1 MRLGD
6 RYRLPCPFK
15 ELYLWFYN
23 LFMRSFTVLLECQA
37 RSNSPGCAH
46 HDVSDIYSNITS
58 SARSRSTR
66 ESGSDSLLTAP
77 ASTSHRDMG
86 TQMTPI
92 PSLRHSR
99 CTTPGINLS
108 PSRHNTP
115 ARSNRRATSLGATNG
130 DMLELHSFHLEKL
143 GHHRPLDCQR
153 STLDRNSNW
162 STREEEEEESAACLR
177 LDGGDLEENGA
188 LLAWALA
195 WEDAERAKYTAR

>member
-1 MRLGD
+1 M
-6 RYRLPCPFK
+6 
-15 ELYLWFYN
+15 
-23 LFMRSFTVLLECQA
+23 
-37 RSNSPGCAH
+37 
-46 HDVSDIYSNITS
+46 
-58 SARSRSTR
+58 
-66 ESGSDSLLTAP
+66 
-77 ASTSHRDMG
+77 SHRDMG

-99 CTTPGINLS
+99 CATPGINLS

-115 ARSNRRATSLGATNG
+115 ARSNRRATSLGATNV

-143 GHHRPLDCQR
+143 GHRPLDCQR

-177 LDGGDLEENGA
+177 LDGGDPEENGA